1 MSKEMRENIE
11 KVKNW
16 KQFLNESIST
26 ICQNCGGKDSFPT
39 IEQVKKRGWGSPK
52 WCSYCAKEQ
61 IEVDFYDVRTNELS
75 DEFFEKF
82 VKGKDDSHKIKYN
95 IRKIEGNYIFE
106 LIDIV
111 IRKEK
116 EKGLGTEL
124 MKKIIDFCD
133 KNKLKIELRASD
145 FYGSSIDRL
154 ISFYKKFGFVE
165 GNDINQMG
173 HLMQRNPK

>member
-1 MSKEMRENIE
+1 MKALVQYVKIVEEKILFQQQNKLKKEDG
-11 KVKNW
+11 V
-16 KQFLNESIST
+16 LH
-26 ICQNCGGKDSFPT
+26 
-39 IEQVKKRGWGSPK
+39 
-52 WCSYCAKEQ
+52 
-61 IEVDFYDVRTNELS
+61 
-75 DEFFEKF
+75 
-82 VKGKDDSHKIKYN
+82 SHKIKYN

>member
-26 ICQNCGGKDSFPT
+26 ICQNCGRKDSFPT

-52 WCSYCAKEQ
+52 WCSYCDKEQ
-61 IEVDFYDVRTNELS
+61 IEGDFYDVRTNELS

>member
-1 MSKEMRENIE
+1 MSKEMREQIDR
-11 KVKNW
+11 VKNW
-16 KQFLNESIST
+16 KQFLNENTIT
-26 ICQNCGGKDSFPT
+26 ICQNCGSKNSFPT
-39 IEQVKKRGWGSPK
+39 INQVKERGWGSPK

-61 IEVDFYDVRTNELS
+61 IEGDFYDENTNKLS

-82 VKGKDDSHKIKYN
+82 VKGKDNLHKIKYN

-165 GNDINQMG
+165 ANDVNKMG
-173 HLMQRNPK
+173 HLMYRNPK